1 MLIKKLAM
9 KNMGKV
15 KAFYFKNDN
24 AIIIMA
30 ILDLKTQIKISIKMI
45 SIIKCVV
52 RASRFGDIVAQDG
65 TQFCFMSNAAAED
78 QVKTIILD
86 FRQES

>member
-1 MLIKKLAM
+1 
-9 KNMGKV
+9 
-15 KAFYFKNDN
+15 
-24 AIIIMA
+24 
-30 ILDLKTQIKISIKMI
+30 MI

-78 QVKTIILD
+78 QVKTLILD
-86 FRQES
+86 FCQES